1 MDLIIYIRLYMYT
14 FGIALIS
21 YIHLQAE
28 MLFCILKNTLS
39 CLYAFCQGRIRLW
52 FCFSSQN
59 FYKFSNYRHIPGTYI
74 CVPPYTYT
82 LSFAQNLIIYKS
94 RRVTCS
100 LMRQWRSAWGWY
112 VHMQVH
118 VDSEAF
124 PIIYINSNINI
135 LPI

>member
-1 MDLIIYIRLYMYT
+1 MHFARDVYLSDFAFRRKIST
-14 FGIALIS
+14 NFQIADT
-21 YIHLQAE
+21 Y
-28 MLFCILKNTLS
+28 
-39 CLYAFCQGRIRLW
+39 QGRIYASLH
-52 FCFSSQN
+52 
-59 FYKFSNYRHIPGTYI
+59 KHILFHLHRTLL
-74 CVPPYTYT
+74 YTV
-82 LSFAQNLIIYKS
+82 YKS

-124 PIIYINSNINI
+124 PIKYINSNIYI